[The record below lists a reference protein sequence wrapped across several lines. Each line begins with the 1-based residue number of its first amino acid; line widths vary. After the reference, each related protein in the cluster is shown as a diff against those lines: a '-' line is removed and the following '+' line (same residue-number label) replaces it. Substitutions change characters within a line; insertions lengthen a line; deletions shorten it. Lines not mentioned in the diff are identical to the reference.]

1 MINLLTYQLITT
13 LNKNIQFFAPILILY
28 TIIILIFTIL
38 LKMPKPVRHFS
49 SKLFNLISSTLSS
62 PRSMSLSSSPSEKSQ
77 STLSSQPQPQSHPQL
92 QPTQPVSEFPD
103 AETAALLQT
112 VPSPN
117 ELISFDELQQLDKSD
132 DDPCL
137 NCLNPCDSHSNY
149 PSYLKIDY
157 ESPLHNTVKPYIK
170 HVLIST
176 GKGDWETNIE
186 NERDSFAASLHK
198 VINNIKLKNNNGLQN
213 EHENTDHSRVIIT
226 NSSRINDS
234 SSTKGNDILIFPENI
249 LIKDVT
255 IKQATDFYNRF
266 LLPENVEN
274 YLDNNNYLAD
284 NFIIEKMPYKAII
297 VICSHKRRDKRC
309 GITGP
314 LLKDEFDKVLKE
326 KGLDPQTRRN
336 DGVGVFLSSHTGGHR
351 FAGNV
356 IVYKEGKGIWYG
368 RVIPCHAKSII
379 EHTIIEG
386 KVIKDLYRGSMNGS
400 FAPDCGGRNFDW

>member
-1 MINLLTYQLITT
+1 
-13 LNKNIQFFAPILILY
+13 
-28 TIIILIFTIL
+28 
-38 LKMPKPVRHFS
+38 MPKPVRRIS
-49 SKLFNLISSTLSS
+49 SKLFNIISSTFLSS
-62 PRSMSLSSSPSEKSQ
+62 RS
-77 STLSSQPQPQSHPQL
+77 
-92 QPTQPVSEFPD
+92 VEFPD

-117 ELISFDELQQLDKSD
+117 ELISFDELQQLEKSD
-132 DDPCL
+132 DDSCL

-157 ESPLHNTVKPYIK
+157 ESSMHNTVKPYIK

-186 NERDSFAASLHK
+186 DERDK
-198 VINNIKLKNNNGLQN
+198 
-213 EHENTDHSRVIIT
+213 HENTDHSRVIIT
-226 NSSRINDS
+226 NSSRENDS

-255 IKQATDFYNRF
+255 TKQVTDFYKRF
-266 LLPENVEN
+266 LIPENAEN
-274 YLDNNNYLAD
+274 YLDNSYLDD

-314 LLKDEFDKVLKE
+314 LLKEEFDKVLKE
-326 KGLDPQTRRN
+326 KGLDPQTR
-336 DGVGVFLSSHTGGHR
+336 HR

-386 KVIKDLYRGSMNGS
+386 LVIKDLYRGSMNGS
-400 FAPDCGGRNFDW
+400 FASGCGGRNFDW

>member
-1 MINLLTYQLITT
+1 
-13 LNKNIQFFAPILILY
+13 
-28 TIIILIFTIL
+28 
-38 LKMPKPVRHFS
+38 MPKPVRRIS
-49 SKLFNLISSTLSS
+49 SKLFNIISSTFLSS
-62 PRSMSLSSSPSEKSQ
+62 RSVSLSSSSSPISSEKSQ
-77 STLSSQPQPQSHPQL
+77 SSLSSPPQSQPQSQSQPQPQPQP
-92 QPTQPVSEFPD
+92 QPTQTVSEFPD

-117 ELISFDELQQLDKSD
+117 ELISFDDLQQLEKSD
-132 DDPCL
+132 DDSCL

-157 ESPLHNTVKPYIK
+157 ESSMHNTVKPYIK

-186 NERDSFAASLHK
+186 DERDSFAANLHK
-198 VINNIKLKNNNGLQN
+198 VINNIKLNEKSLKNNHE

-226 NSSRINDS
+226 NSSRENDS

-255 IKQATDFYNRF
+255 TKQVTDFYKRF
-266 LLPENVEN
+266 LIPENAEN
-274 YLDNNNYLAD
+274 YLDNSYLDD

-314 LLKDEFDKVLKE
+314 LLKEEFDKVLKE
-326 KGLDPQTRRN
+326 KGLDPQTRQN

-386 KVIKDLYRGSMNGS
+386 LVIKDLYRGSMNGS
-400 FAPDCGGRNFDW
+400 FASGCGGRNFDW